1 MKNLKINAHNW
12 KNVQKHLMYNNFIM
26 EFADILHILSSNV
39 LSYQGNLIY
48 FKKNLTPYW
57 SHIQKN
63 LMIFQTF
70 HVVAYYLTITLL
82 EWMSL

>member
-1 MKNLKINAHNW
+1 
-12 KNVQKHLMYNNFIM
+12 M

-39 LSYQGNLIY
+39 LGYQGNLILI
-48 FKKNLTPYW
+48 NIILTPYW
-57 SHIQKN
+57 SHIHKF

>member
-1 MKNLKINAHNW
+1 
-12 KNVQKHLMYNNFIM
+12 M
-26 EFADILHILSSNV
+26 EFANILHIFSSNV
-39 LSYQGNLIY
+39 LGYQGNLIY
-48 FKKNLTPYW
+48 FLKNSYTLLVSYT
-57 SHIQKN
+57 KN